1 MEAFMSATR
10 QNVKTL
16 TMSWWKSSY
25 TGCIKATCIM
35 DQFPTGVCDRSFGIH
50 VAEMAQFPS
59 KVINF
64 ARSKAAELEVSHS
77 LSGEYLLLW

>member
-1 MEAFMSATR
+1 
-10 QNVKTL
+10 
-16 TMSWWKSSY
+16 
-25 TGCIKATCIM
+25 M